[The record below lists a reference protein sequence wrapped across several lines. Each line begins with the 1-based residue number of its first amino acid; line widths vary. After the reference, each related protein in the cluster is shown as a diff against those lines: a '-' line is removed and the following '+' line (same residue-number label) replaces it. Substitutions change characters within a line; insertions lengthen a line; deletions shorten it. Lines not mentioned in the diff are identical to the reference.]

1 MPDSYKELIKSNPD
15 ETEIRS
21 FLVNGDQVSVTL
33 AHPRHPARR
42 GEGGGGPARHELLR
56 LRAHLHDRRAREEGG
71 VSMIRVK
78 TLTVQLIDA
87 QPDRIR
93 ICRIDGESL
102 VTVVVPREDLA
113 EAKSLPNIP
122 QRGVYYLLDED
133 HGNVSRVYA
142 GQTTQGIARLD
153 AHKAK
158 KEFWNKAVMFLDD
171 DQNISRDALD
181 VLEAKAIDYV
191 RTHGSYETDNSATP
205 KPYVDP
211 YKEEAVER
219 LHERILFRMAALGY
233 DLDRVDQG
241 PAGAPAVFHTKKNGI
256 RGAGRYDK
264 ATGHFTVLAGSKVN
278 LSRPVL
284 KNAAVAAARRE
295 IFGDSGGI
303 AELAEDLEF
312 PTPSAAAV
320 FVLGGSQN
328 GWTEWV
334 SDDGETL
341 NEVYRSEE
349 N

>member
-1 MPDSYKELIKSNPD
+1 
-15 ETEIRS
+15 
-21 FLVNGDQVSVTL
+21 
-33 AHPRHPARR
+33 
-42 GEGGGGPARHELLR
+42 
-56 LRAHLHDRRAREEGG
+56 
-71 VSMIRVK
+71 MIRVK
-78 TLTVQLIDA
+78 TLTIQLIDA

-93 ICRIDGESL
+93 ICRVEGESL
-102 VTVVVPREDLA
+102 VTVVVPREDLT

-219 LHERILFRMAALGY
+219 LHEKILFRMAALGY
-233 DLDRVDQG
+233 DLDRVNQS
-241 PAGAPAVFHTKKNGI
+241 PAGTSVVFHTKKNGV
-256 RGAGRYDK
+256 RGSGRYDK
-264 ATGHFTVLAGSKVN
+264 STGHFTVLAGSKVN
-278 LSRPVL
+278 LSKPVL
-284 KNAAVAAARRE
+284 KNVSVAALRGE
-295 IFGDSGGI
+295 MFDGI
-303 AELAEDLEF
+303 AGIANLAEDLEF

-328 GWTEWV
+328 GWIEWV
-334 SDDGETL
+334 NDDGETL
-341 NEVYRSEE
+341 NQVYRSED
-349 N
+349 

>member
-1 MPDSYKELIKSNPD
+1 
-15 ETEIRS
+15 
-21 FLVNGDQVSVTL
+21 
-33 AHPRHPARR
+33 
-42 GEGGGGPARHELLR
+42 
-56 LRAHLHDRRAREEGG
+56 
-71 VSMIRVK
+71 MIRVK

-102 VTVVVPREDLA
+102 VTFVVPRGDLA
-113 EAKSLPNIP
+113 EAKSLPSIP

-219 LHERILFRMAALGY
+219 LHERISSGWQLWGTTSTEST
-233 DLDRVDQG
+233 RVRRVRRRSSTRRRTVY
-241 PAGAPAVFHTKKNGI
+241 AG
-256 RGAGRYDK
+256 RGATTRPPG
-264 ATGHFTVLAGSKVN
+264 TSLCSLARK
-278 LSRPVL
+278 
-284 KNAAVAAARRE
+284 
-295 IFGDSGGI
+295 
-303 AELAEDLEF
+303 
-312 PTPSAAAV
+312 
-320 FVLGGSQN
+320 
-328 GWTEWV
+328 
-334 SDDGETL
+334 
-341 NEVYRSEE
+341 
-349 N
+349 

>member
-1 MPDSYKELIKSNPD
+1 
-15 ETEIRS
+15 
-21 FLVNGDQVSVTL
+21 
-33 AHPRHPARR
+33 
-42 GEGGGGPARHELLR
+42 
-56 LRAHLHDRRAREEGG
+56 
-71 VSMIRVK
+71 MIRVK
-78 TLTVQLIDA
+78 TLTIQLIDA

-122 QRGVYYLLDED
+122 QCGIYYLLDED

-153 AHKAK
+153 VHKAK
-158 KEFWNKAVMFLDD
+158 KEFWNKAIMFLDD

-264 ATGHFTVLAGSKVN
+264 ATGRFTVLAGSKVN

-284 KNAAVAAARRE
+284 KNAGVAAVRRA
-295 IFGDSGGI
+295 IFDDSGGI
-303 AELAEDLEF
+303 AELVEDLEF

-328 GWTEWV
+328 GWIEWV
-334 SDDGETL
+334 NDDGETL
-341 NEVYRSEE
+341 SQVYRSEE

>member
-1 MPDSYKELIKSNPD
+1 
-15 ETEIRS
+15 
-21 FLVNGDQVSVTL
+21 
-33 AHPRHPARR
+33 
-42 GEGGGGPARHELLR
+42 
-56 LRAHLHDRRAREEGG
+56 
-71 VSMIRVK
+71 MIRVK

-102 VTVVVPREDLA
+102 VTVVIPREDLA

-122 QRGVYYLLDED
+122 QRGVYYLLDEN

-142 GQTTQGIARLD
+142 G
-153 AHKAK
+153 
-158 KEFWNKAVMFLDD
+158 
-171 DQNISRDALD
+171 
-181 VLEAKAIDYV
+181 
-191 RTHGSYETDNSATP
+191 
-205 KPYVDP
+205 
-211 YKEEAVER
+211 
-219 LHERILFRMAALGY
+219 
-233 DLDRVDQG
+233 
-241 PAGAPAVFHTKKNGI
+241 
-256 RGAGRYDK
+256 RYDK
-264 ATGHFTVLAGSKVN
+264 AIGHFTVLAGSKVN

-341 NEVYRSEE
+341 NQVYRSEE